1 MGGFL
6 GSNGLMYSNSQ
17 RMAMFSRLGRGNCSH
32 YNDDRLVRLGSHSSD
47 SDFKLIRDMMSKKS
61 IPLEGDD
68 DAISRY
74 VSVIPVTKKWAIEK
88 DSKKEEKMDLK
99 LKEAFKGLR

>member
-1 MGGFL
+1 
-6 GSNGLMYSNSQ
+6 
-17 RMAMFSRLGRGNCSH
+17 
-32 YNDDRLVRLGSHSSD
+32 
-47 SDFKLIRDMMSKKS
+47 MMSKKS